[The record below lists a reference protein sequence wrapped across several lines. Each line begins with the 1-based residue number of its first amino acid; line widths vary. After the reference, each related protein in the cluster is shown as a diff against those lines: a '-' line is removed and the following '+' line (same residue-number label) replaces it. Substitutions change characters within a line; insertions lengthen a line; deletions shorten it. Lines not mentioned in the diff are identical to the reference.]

1 MGGPVGILTGTEQSG
16 KAGDATETSRSLF
29 NGGRGG
35 HGGLKAAR
43 MDRGVHFICGAVQD
57 VHLRLGEKNGRLC

>member
-1 MGGPVGILTGTEQSG
+1 MPFDSTKTLKHSIYFSKWEAERPSWMGGPVGILTGTEQSG

-35 HGGLKAAR
+35 GMPA
-43 MDRGVHFICGAVQD
+43 
-57 VHLRLGEKNGRLC
+57 